1 MILVKHQNEGNL
13 EPYFYFA
20 LEKYVLENLLKDD
33 ETYFFTWRIKG
44 IVSGKNQV
52 IENEINIPYVKAN
65 NIKFFRRPTGGGSV
79 YADENNTMFTI
90 ITKRSGK
97 DFSFKNHLVKIIEAF
112 NKLGVNLEFS
122 GRNDILLDGKKV
134 SGNAFL
140 QNKYGMLMH
149 GTLMYDL
156 DIETMVRALNP
167 PDEKLISKGI
177 ASVRSRVNNL
187 KPYLNG
193 MSHDQ
198 LVNYLETV
206 LTDQVY
212 TLNKKEVQQLIIDG
226 AQYQSIEWLYR
237 SQPEYTQKLSK
248 RFDWG
253 HIDMRLNIKLGVI
266 KDVSITGDFFELK
279 EDLSVLEKPFVNQT
293 WSYPVIQNI
302 IDKLRVDQIILNA
315 TNKDILS
322 LFEHAFIDDKN

>member
-20 LEKYVLENLLKDD
+20 LEKYVLEHLLKDD

-97 DFSFKNHLVKIIEAF
+97 DFSFKNYLVKIIEAF

-198 LVNYLETV
+198 LVNYLETE
-206 LTDQVY
+206 LTHQVY
-212 TLNKKEVQQLIIDG
+212 TLNEKEVQRLIKDG
-226 AQYQSIEWLYR
+226 AQYQSHEWLYR

-248 RFDWG
+248 RFNWG
-253 HIDMRLNIKLGVI
+253 HIDMQLNIKMGVI
-266 KDVSITGDFFELK
+266 KDVDITGDFFELK
-279 EDLSVLEKPFVNQT
+279 EDLSALEKPFINQT

-302 IDKLRVDQIILNA
+302 MDKLRVDQIILNA

-322 LFEHAFIDDKN
+322 LFEHAFLDDKN

>member
-20 LEKYVLENLLKDD
+20 LEKYVLEHLLKDD

-52 IENEINIPYVKAN
+52 IENEINIPYVKEN
-65 NIKFFRRPTGGGSV
+65 NVKFFRRPTGGGSV

-90 ITKRSGK
+90 ITKRSGQS
-97 DFSFKNHLVKIIEAF
+97 FSFKNYLVKIIEAF
-112 NKLGVNLEFS
+112 HKLGVQLEFS

-149 GTLMYDL
+149 GTLMYDM

-187 KPYLNG
+187 KPYLKD
-193 MSHDQ
+193 MSHDD
-198 LVNYLETV
+198 LVTYLETE
-206 LTDQVY
+206 LTNQVY
-212 TLNKKEVQQLIIDG
+212 TLSDNEVEQLKEDAKLYSTTQ
-226 AQYQSIEWLYR
+226 WLYR
-237 SQPEYTQKLSK
+237 SQPEYTQKLTK
-248 RFDWG
+248 RFSWG
-253 HIDMRLNIKLGVI
+253 QVEMHFNIKSGIIQKVRI
-266 KDVSITGDFFELK
+266 HGDFFELK
-279 EDLSVLEKPFVNQT
+279 EDLNTLEAPFLNQPWHYAT
-293 WSYPVIQNI
+293 IKDILNH
-302 IDKLRVDQIILNA
+302 IDVDKIILNA
-315 TNKDILS
+315 TKEDLLS
-322 LFEHAFIDDKN
+322 LFDNAFIDA

>member
-44 IVSGKNQV
+44 IVSGKNPV

-112 NKLGVNLEFS
+112 DKLGVNLEFS

-198 LVNYLETV
+198 LVNYLEEE
-206 LTDQVY
+206 LTDRVY
-212 TLNKKEVQQLIIDG
+212 TLTKDEVKQLKIDG
-226 AQYQSIEWLYR
+226 QTYQ
-237 SQPEYTQKLSK
+237 
-248 RFDWG
+248 
-253 HIDMRLNIKLGVI
+253 
-266 KDVSITGDFFELK
+266 
-279 EDLSVLEKPFVNQT
+279 
-293 WSYPVIQNI
+293 
-302 IDKLRVDQIILNA
+302 
-315 TNKDILS
+315 
-322 LFEHAFIDDKN
+322 

>member
-1 MILVKHQNEGNL
+1 MILVRHHNEGNL
-13 EPYFYFA
+13 KPYFYFA
-20 LEKYVLENLLKDD
+20 LEKYVLEHLLKDE

-52 IENEINIPYVKAN
+52 IENEINIPYVKEN
-65 NIKFFRRPTGGGSV
+65 NINFFRRPTGGGSV

-90 ITKRSGK
+90 ITKRSDK
-97 DFSFKNHLVKIIEAF
+97 NFSFKNYLVKLIDAF
-112 NKLGVNLEFS
+112 KQLGVNLEFS

-140 QNKYGMLMH
+140 QNKHGMLMH

-193 MSHDQ
+193 MSHDA
-198 LVNYLETV
+198 LVNYLETT
-206 LTDQVY
+206 LTNQVY
-212 TLNKKEVQQLIIDG
+212 ELSLAEVEKLLED
-226 AQYQSIEWLYR
+226 AKVYATDEWLYR
-237 SQPEYTQKLSK
+237 MQPAYTQKLSK

-253 HIDMRLNIKLGVI
+253 HIQMRFNIVKGIIESL
-266 KDVSITGDFFELK
+266 DITGDFFELK
-279 EDLSVLEKPFVNQT
+279 EDLKNLEDAFLNQT
-293 WSYPVIQNI
+293 WSYQNI
-302 IDKLRVDQIILNA
+302 TKIINDLPIEDIILNA
-315 TNKDILS
+315 SQADMLTLFKD
-322 LFEHAFIDDKN
+322 AFLDT

>member
-1 MILVKHQNEGNL
+1 MILVKHNNEGNL

-20 LEKYVLENLLKDD
+20 LEKYVLEHLLKDD

-52 IENEINIPYVKAN
+52 IENEINFPYVKEN
-65 NIKFFRRPTGGGSV
+65 KIKFFRRPTGGGSV

-90 ITKRSGK
+90 ITKRGNQN
-97 DFSFKNHLVKIIEAF
+97 FSFKKYLEKITEAF
-112 NKLGVNLEFS
+112 KKIGVNLEFS

-177 ASVRSRVNNL
+177 DSVRSRVNNL

-193 MSHDQ
+193 MSHDA
-198 LVNYLETV
+198 LVDYLENE
-206 LTDQVY
+206 LTNQIYILSDSEI
-212 TLNKKEVQQLIIDG
+212 NQLMED
-226 AQYQSIEWLYR
+226 AKLYSSEEWLYR

-253 HIDMRLNIKLGVI
+253 VLDMRFNIKQGII
-266 KDVSITGDFFELK
+266 KDISISGDFFEITENLDELK
-279 EDLSVLEKPFVNQT
+279 KLFINQE
-293 WSYPVIQNI
+293 WSYESIKNI
-302 IDKLRVDQIILNA
+302 LSKIDLKDIILNSK
-315 TNKDILS
+315 NEDLLV
-322 LFEHAFIDDKN
+322 LFENAFINN

>member
-20 LEKYVLENLLKDD
+20 LEKYVLENLLKND

-52 IENEINIPYVKAN
+52 IENEISIPYVKAN

-90 ITKRSGK
+90 ITKRSSQN
-97 DFSFKNHLVKIIEAF
+97 FSFKTYLVKITDAF
-112 NKLGVNLEFS
+112 KKLGVELEFS
-122 GRNDILLDGKKV
+122 GRNDILLEGKKI

-156 DIETMVRALNP
+156 DIETMVRSLTP

-193 MSHDQ
+193 MTHDE
-198 LVNYLETV
+198 LVAYLESE
-206 LTDQVY
+206 LTNEVY
-212 TLNKKEVQQLIIDG
+212 TLSASEVDKIMQDSKQF
-226 AQYQSIEWLYR
+226 STNEWLYR
-237 SQPEYTQKLSK
+237 SQPEYTQKLMK
-248 RFDWG
+248 RFTWG
-253 HIDMRLNIKLGVI
+253 QMEMRFNIKSGLI
-266 KDVSITGDFFELK
+266 KDVQVIGDFFELK
-279 EDLSVLEKPFVNQT
+279 DNLSTLETPFIGHVWTYPSIKGIIDNLSVDE
-293 WSYPVIQNI
+293 
-302 IDKLRVDQIILNA
+302 IILNA
-315 TNKDILS
+315 TNEDILS
-322 LFEHAFIDDKN
+322 LFENAFIDTNN

>member
-226 AQYQSIEWLYR
+226 AQYQSNEWLYR

-279 EDLSVLEKPFVNQT
+279 EDLSALEKPFVSQT

-302 IDKLRVDQIILNA
+302 IDKLTVDQIILNA

>member
-1 MILVKHQNEGNL
+1 MILIKHHNEGKL

-20 LEKYVLENLLKDD
+20 LEKYVLEHLLKDN

-52 IENEINIPYVKAN
+52 IENEINIPYVKEHN
-65 NIKFFRRPTGGGSV
+65 VKFFRRPTGGGSV

-90 ITKRSGK
+90 ITKRSGQN
-97 DFSFKNHLVKIIEAF
+97 FSFKNYLVKITDAF
-112 NKLGVNLEFS
+112 KKLGVNLDFS

-149 GTLMYDL
+149 GTMMYDL

-193 MSHDQ
+193 MSHDE
-198 LVNYLETV
+198 LVSYLETE
-206 LTDQVY
+206 LTSSVY
-212 TLNKKEVQQLIIDG
+212 EINQEEVEQLKKD
-226 AQYQSIEWLYR
+226 AKFYASSEWLYR

-253 HIDMRLNIKLGVI
+253 HIDMRFNIKSGMIQNV
-266 KDVSITGDFFELK
+266 DITGDFFELK
-279 EDLSVLEKPFVNQT
+279 EDLKSLEKPLLNQV
-293 WSYPVIQNI
+293 WSYASIKEILNTIEV
-302 IDKLRVDQIILNA
+302 DKIILNA
-315 TNKDILS
+315 TNEDILA
-322 LFEHAFIDDKN
+322 LFDNAFIETNN

>member
-226 AQYQSIEWLYR
+226 AQYQSNEWLYR

-279 EDLSVLEKPFVNQT
+279 EDLSALEKPFVNQT